1 MYKHYFKTEDTTMM
15 TIIAYH
21 RLQRGST
28 LQNRKHE
35 KETRFVLP
43 VTRAPAFSAD
53 NNEVGTERGRG
64 CSRTVLAVLFKMS
77 IHSMNSTIWAVY
89 RQQLNILNFH

>member
-1 MYKHYFKTEDTTMM
+1 M

-28 LQNRKHE
+28 LQNGKHE
-35 KETRFVLP
+35 KETRFALP
-43 VTRAPAFSAD
+43 VTRAPAFSAED
-53 NNEVGTERGRG
+53 DELETERGRG
-64 CSRTVLAVLFKMS
+64 CSRTVLAVLFKMG
-77 IHSMNSTIWAVY
+77 IHSMNSAIWAVY